1 MHKTYDLI
9 FAGAGCAGLSLLW
22 HLGHTQWRDWP
33 QQQVLLIDPAPK
45 TQNDRT
51 WCFWEAGPGP
61 FEEIVHR
68 RWQQLDFWSAN
79 DLRPQPLDTAPYA
92 YKMIRSLDFYRHIKA
107 WLATQPNVTLVQDE
121 VVGGDWGLRIRDYG
135 LGIDTPAQSLISNP
149 QSTIPTPP
157 SPTTQIRTRR
167 HTYEGRLV
175 FNSIPQP
182 APPANQTDITLLQHF
197 CGWFVRC
204 QSPTFDPARATL
216 MDFRVQQANDT
227 RFVYIMPFDE
237 HRALVEFTVFSPALL
252 PEAEYDAALRG
263 YLRHQCG
270 LADEAYSIEER
281 EFGVIPMSNRQFA
294 RHPAPH
300 VINIGTAG
308 GRTKPSTGYTFQ
320 RIQRDS
326 RQIAHWLATH
336 PHTTHGDPAAAI
348 AANLRDPLRA
358 QWMDRVLLNV
368 LYHQRYPGHR
378 VFSDLFQRN
387 PASLIFKFLDENTT
401 PLEDLRIMSS
411 VNLLPF
417 LRAAVGGGNKH

>member
-1 MHKTYDLI
+1 MPKIYDLI

-22 HLGHTQWRDWP
+22 HLGHANWRDWP
-33 QQQVLLIDPAPK
+33 KQQVLLIDPAPK

-51 WCFWEAGPGP
+51 WCFWETGPGP

-68 RWQQLDFWSAN
+68 RWQQLDFWGAS
-79 DLRPQPLDTAPYA
+79 DIRPQPLDIAPYA

-107 WLATQPNVTLVQDE
+107 WLATQPNVTLVRDE
-121 VVGGDWGLRIRDYG
+121 VIGRMGIKDDGMK
-135 LGIDTPAQSLISNP
+135 IDTPSQSP
-149 QSTIPTPP
+149 STQVI
-157 SPTTQIRTRR
+157 TR
-167 HTYEGRLV
+167 HHLYEGRLV
-175 FNSIPQP
+175 FNSIAQP
-182 APPANQTDITLLQHF
+182 TPPTNQNDITLLQHF
-197 CGWFVRC
+197 CGWFVHCRA
-204 QSPTFDPARATL
+204 PAFDPARATL

-227 RFVYIMPFDE
+227 RFVYVMPFDA

-252 PEAEYDAALRG
+252 PQAEYDVALRG

-270 LADEAYSIEER
+270 LADKAYAIEER

-294 RHPAPH
+294 RHPAPY
-300 VINIGTAG
+300 VLNIGTAG

-336 PHTTHGDPAAAI
+336 PLPTHGDPAAAL
-348 AANLRDPLRA
+348 AATLRDPPRS
-358 QWMDRVLLNV
+358 QWMDRVLLDV
-368 LYHQRYPGHR
+368 LYHQRPPGHR

-401 PLEDLRIMSS
+401 LPEDLRIMSS

-417 LRAAVGGGNKH
+417 LRAAVGK